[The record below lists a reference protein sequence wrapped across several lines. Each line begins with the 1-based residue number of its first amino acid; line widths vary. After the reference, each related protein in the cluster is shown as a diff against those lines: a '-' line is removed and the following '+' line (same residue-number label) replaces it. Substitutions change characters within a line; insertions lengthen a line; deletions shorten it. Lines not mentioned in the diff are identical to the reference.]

1 MKYLILAWG
10 DPGQY
15 GKTEW
20 EVLWWGTN
28 KREAFRRFKDY
39 QYDGMEVQLVIVSI
53 LAKQVN

>member
-1 MKYLILAWG
+1 MKYLILAWNDDRWG
-10 DPGQY
+10 II
-15 GKTEW
+15 
-20 EVLWWGTN
+20 WWGTN